1 MKICDDFWH
10 EFMRWAIPMNKV
22 KKDADIY
29 DVLVWIRQQ
38 QPGSTPY
45 SEKFLE
51 KIDKEIEKE
60 EGPWI

>member
-10 EFMRWAIPMNKV
+10 EFMRWAVPMNKV

-29 DVLVWIRQQ
+29 DVFEWLRRQ
-38 QPGSTPY
+38 QPGSSPY
-45 SEKFLE
+45 SEAFIN

-60 EGPWI
+60 LGPWK